1 MSSPKNFSLL
11 AVLTL
16 VSACVSSPQ
25 PARRP
30 PVFIPAP
37 KVVTSRP
44 LPPRPLPPR
53 ANAPRQTGVPAG
65 LADTIRSLWVS
76 FDGRVGISI
85 LPLDTSW
92 IVSQRGDEAL
102 PQQSVSKLWVALTFL
117 SQVDSG
123 KLRLSD
129 SVTLRKSDLAV
140 FHQPLAELIGDEGYT
155 TSLSELLERAMTQSD
170 NLTNDFLLRRVGGP
184 DAVRSFLAEKGLS
197 GIRFGPG
204 EKLLQAGTAGLTFRP
219 EYSVGRAFQ
228 AARAKLSPE
237 VRQAAFEAY
246 LANPPDG
253 ASPNGIARALIKL
266 KRGELLSLESTS
278 RLLALM
284 AASETGK
291 QRLHA
296 GVPEGWGFAHKTGTG
311 QDLNGRVA
319 GYNDVSIMT
328 APDGAA
334 YAVVVMIA
342 TTTQRVPARQEL
354 MQGVSSAVGSYLTR

>member
-1 MSSPKNFSLL
+1 MLSFKNFSLL
-11 AVLTL
+11 ALLTL
-16 VSACVSSPQ
+16 VTACVSAPQ
-25 PARRP
+25 PVRRP

-37 KVVTSRP
+37 KVATPSP
-44 LPPRPLPPR
+44 FPPRPLPPR
-53 ANAPRQTGVPAG
+53 PSAPRHAGLPAG
-65 LADTIRSLWVS
+65 LAETIKSLWVN

-85 LPLDTSW
+85 LPLDSSW
-92 IVSQRGDEAL
+92 IVSQRGDEPM

-117 SQVDSG
+117 SQVDAG
-123 KLRLSD
+123 KLNLSER
-129 SVTLRKSDLAV
+129 VTLRKSDLAV
-140 FHQPLAELIGDEGYT
+140 FHQPLAEMIGEDGYM

-170 NLTNDFLLRRVGGP
+170 NLANDFLLRRVGGP
-184 DAVRSFLAEKGLS
+184 DAVRAFLASRALS

-237 VRQAAFEAY
+237 VRQAAFDGY

-278 RLLALM
+278 RLLGLM

-354 MQGVSSAVGSYLTR
+354 MQGVSSSVGSYLSR